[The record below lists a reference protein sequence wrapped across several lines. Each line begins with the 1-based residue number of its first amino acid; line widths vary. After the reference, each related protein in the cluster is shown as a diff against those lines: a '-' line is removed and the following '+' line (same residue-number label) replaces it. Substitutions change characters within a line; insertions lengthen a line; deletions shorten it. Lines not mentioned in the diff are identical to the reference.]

1 MAHRLS
7 AADTEPAKKL
17 GVALVGLGNYS
28 TNQLAPALRQT
39 RYCRLAGVVTGSRDK
54 GVKWAQEHGFS
65 EKSVYDYSTM
75 AQLADNPEID
85 IVYVVTPNSLHAE
98 NVIAA
103 AKAGKHVISEKPFT
117 TTVAEAEEALAACR
131 AAKVKLSIG
140 YRLHFHPHHQELMR
154 LARDPALG
162 GFRSGRAD
170 FSFTMGRKV
179 WRAEKKLAGGGPVM
193 DLGVY
198 LIQGAFMAAGGG
210 KVVGVTATEGAKTR
224 PDMFTDV
231 EETMKFNMSFD
242 TGLSFDANT
251 SYQQNANN
259 IRAENAKGFIEI
271 NRAFGYTGQTC
282 ETHLGPIKAELAM
295 STQALQM
302 DDFARCIQE
311 NRESRVSGEMGLRDM
326 KIIEAIYESA
336 RTGKRVDVQV

>member
-1 MAHRLS
+1 
-7 AADTEPAKKL
+7 
-17 GVALVGLGNYS
+17 
-28 TNQLAPALRQT
+28 
-39 RYCRLAGVVTGSRDK
+39 
-54 GVKWAQEHGFS
+54 
-65 EKSVYDYSTM
+65 
-75 AQLADNPEID
+75 
-85 IVYVVTPNSLHAE
+85 
-98 NVIAA
+98 
-103 AKAGKHVISEKPFT
+103 
-117 TTVAEAEEALAACR
+117 
-131 AAKVKLSIG
+131 
-140 YRLHFHPHHQELMR
+140 
-154 LARDPALG
+154 
-162 GFRSGRAD
+162 
-170 FSFTMGRKV
+170 
-179 WRAEKKLAGGGPVM
+179 
-193 DLGVY
+193 
-198 LIQGAFMAAGGG
+198 
-210 KVVGVTATEGAKTR
+210 
-224 PDMFTDV
+224 
-231 EETMKFNMSFD
+231 MSFD